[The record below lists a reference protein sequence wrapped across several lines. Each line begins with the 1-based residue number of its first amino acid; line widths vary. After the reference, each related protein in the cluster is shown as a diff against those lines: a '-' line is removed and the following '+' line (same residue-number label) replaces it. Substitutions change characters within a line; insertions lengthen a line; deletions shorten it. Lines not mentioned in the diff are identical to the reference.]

1 MSFALPD
8 RHITE
13 IDGKEMTMIDEKQE
27 SLYENDIVAA
37 ATAGDEAA
45 FAMLA
50 RRYRRELH
58 VHCYR
63 MLASFEDAED
73 LVQETFLKAWQKRAT
88 FQGRA
93 TFRAWLYRIAT
104 NACLDLLARH
114 ERQVIE
120 VPVHGAP
127 QGEGVVAP
135 HVAWL
140 QPYPNRFLE
149 RPAPADTDP
158 DVALVRKETIELA
171 FVIAVQFLPPKQRA
185 ALILRD
191 VLDWSANETAELLN
205 SSVASVNGA
214 LQRARE
220 TLRQRQPERDSL
232 TRSPERSEQDRQLL
246 QQYIDATERCDAN
259 ALAQLLRDDVRFSM
273 PPEPMVF
280 VGRTEVVDGWVSGG
294 FGSPP
299 YDDWKHVVTSA
310 NRMPAVAWYL
320 RRPGDDCHR
329 AFALDVVRI
338 EHGAIAEITTFD
350 LARLCDAFGI
360 PETLA

>member
-1 MSFALPD
+1 
-8 RHITE
+8 
-13 IDGKEMTMIDEKQE
+13 MIDETQE
-27 SLYENDIVAA
+27 SLYENDLVAA

-45 FAMLA
+45 FATLA

-73 LVQETFLKAWQKRAT
+73 LVQETFLRAWQKRET

-104 NACLDLLARH
+104 NACLDFLARH
-114 ERQVIE
+114 ERQVME
-120 VPVHGAP
+120 VAVRGAP
-127 QGEGVVAP
+127 QGEAAVAP
-135 HVAWL
+135 HVSWL
-140 QPYPNRFLE
+140 QPYPNRLLE
-149 RPAPADTDP
+149 RPAPPDSDP
-158 DVALVRKETIELA
+158 DAALVRKETIELA
-171 FVIAVQFLPPKQRA
+171 FIIAVQFLPPKQRA

-191 VLDWSANETAELLN
+191 VLDWSANETAELLD

-220 TLRQRQPERDSL
+220 ALRQRQPERDSI
-232 TRSPERSEQDRQLL
+232 TPSQDSSEQERQLV
-246 QQYIDATERCDAN
+246 QQYIDATERCDVN

-273 PPEPMVF
+273 PPEPAVF
-280 VGRTEVVDGWVSGG
+280 AGRAEVVEGWVSGG

-320 RRPGDDCHR
+320 RRPGDDRHR
-329 AFALDVVRI
+329 AFGLDVLRI
-338 EHGAIAEITTFD
+338 EYGTIAEITTFD
-350 LARLCDAFGI
+350 LARLCDAFGV
-360 PETLA
+360 PETLG

>member
-1 MSFALPD
+1 MDAKP
-8 RHITE
+8 
-13 IDGKEMTMIDEKQE
+13 E
-27 SLYENDIVAA
+27 SLDETEIVAA

-45 FAMLA
+45 FATLS

-73 LVQETFLKAWQKRAT
+73 VVQETFLKAWQKRET

-104 NACLDLLARH
+104 NACLDFLARH
-114 ERQVIE
+114 ERRVVE
-120 VPVHGAP
+120 VAVRGAP
-127 QGEGVVAP
+127 QGDAAVAP
-135 HVAWL
+135 HVGWL
-140 QPYPNRFLE
+140 QPYPTRFLE
-149 RPAPADTDP
+149 RPAPADSEP
-158 DVALVRKETIELA
+158 DATLVRKETIELA

-191 VLDWSANETAELLN
+191 VLDWSANETAELLD
-205 SSVASVNGA
+205 SSVAAVNGA

-220 TLRQRQPERDSL
+220 ALRQRQPERESL
-232 TRSPERSEQDRQLL
+232 TPSRDSSEQERQLL

-273 PPEPMVF
+273 PPEPTVF
-280 VGRTEVVDGWVSGG
+280 VGRTEVVEGWISGG

-299 YDDWKHVVTSA
+299 YDDWRHVVTSA
-310 NRMPAVAWYL
+310 NRMPAVAWYI
-320 RRPGDDCHR
+320 RRPGDDRHHP
-329 AFALDVVRI
+329 FALDVLRI
-338 EHGAIAEITTFD
+338 EHGAVADITTFD
-350 LARLCDAFGI
+350 LARLCDAFGL